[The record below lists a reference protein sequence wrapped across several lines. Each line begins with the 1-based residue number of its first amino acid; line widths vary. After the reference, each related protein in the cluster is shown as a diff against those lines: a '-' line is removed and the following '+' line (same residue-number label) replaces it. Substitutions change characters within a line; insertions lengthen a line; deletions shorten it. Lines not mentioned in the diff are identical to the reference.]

1 MRNTS
6 DLLSLLRIAIRLVM
20 ISCTSD
26 SRWVLAYETTA
37 QYIEPS
43 SPHVVESK
51 RLWYRRMVV
60 EGGRNDTMLSNPSWW
75 SWWVTRWRDEKL
87 LTTPRRHHKSP
98 TGTVS
103 MLPRIQLLDYQGQ
116 WYVDLNMNI
125 RQSFTI
131 SWASLISHKDIYH
144 CLPRPRWPKEQ
155 CLSSAELANTI

>member
-26 SRWVLAYETTA
+26 SWWVLAYETTA

-75 SWWVTRWRDEKL
+75 VTRWRDKKL

-103 MLPRIQLLDYQGQ
+103 MLPRTQLLDYQGQ

-125 RQSFTI
+125 QQPFTI
-131 SWASLISHKDIYH
+131 SWANLISQKVSICH
-144 CLPRPRWPKEQ
+144 CLPIPQ
-155 CLSSAELANTI
+155 